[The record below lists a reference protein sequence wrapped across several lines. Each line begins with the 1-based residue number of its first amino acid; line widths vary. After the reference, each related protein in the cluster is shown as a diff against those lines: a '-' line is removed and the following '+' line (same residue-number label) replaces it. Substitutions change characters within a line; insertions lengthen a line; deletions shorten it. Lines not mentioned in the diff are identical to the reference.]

1 MIFFFIVL
9 INLTSIK
16 SIFYNNFKKT
26 VGGKIV
32 NNKYLFNYPK
42 YIVNNKNTFIDVNNY
57 KNPDKIITLA
67 PSGLY
72 GFYTYGIS
80 TVLKNRID
88 LDKYVINGVSS
99 GSWNGLYLAYK
110 GNDFTFNKNLLEADF
125 NSCKNI
131 IDFQIKMKNTILNNY
146 KITDFNTNKLFI
158 TVNGYHEKEMK
169 TLFYTDFDNLEDM
182 VDCCIGSS
190 NIPYISGDIIY
201 NYRDI
206 LAFDG
211 GFCENPYLIDKSN
224 SSFHVCRKTY
234 GRYKDIDNSFDLNIN
249 LMKLYE
255 NGVKDAKKNNLK
267 L

>member
-1 MIFFFIVL
+1 MIFFLILFIN
-9 INLTSIK
+9 INAMNGF
-16 SIFYNNFKKT
+16 FYNNFKNT
-26 VGGKIV
+26 VGGKVV

-42 YIVNNKNTFIDVNNY
+42 YIVNNKNTFIDIDNF
-57 KNPDKIITLA
+57 KKPEKIITLA

-80 TVLKNRID
+80 SVLKKSNINE
-88 LDKYVINGVSS
+88 YIINGVSS
-99 GSWNGLYLAYK
+99 GSWNSLYLAFK
-110 GNDFTFNKNLLEADF
+110 GNDNTFNKNLLKADF

-131 IDFQIKMKNTILNNY
+131 MDFQIRMKDSILNNY
-146 KITDFNTNKLFI
+146 KITDFNTDKLYI
-158 TVNGYHEKEMK
+158 KVNGYHNKEMK
-169 TLFYTDFDNLEDM
+169 TLFYTNFDNLEDM

-211 GFCENPYLIDKSN
+211 GFCESPYLIDKNN
-224 SSFHVCRKTY
+224 SSFHICRKTY